1 MIFTSSLQST
11 SNLAIP
17 SQFPI
22 NVLGNPY
29 WITPNLS
36 HLIFFARVYK
46 HAY

>member
-1 MIFTSSLQST
+1 MIST
-11 SNLAIP
+11 SFLQPTSNPAIP

-36 HLIFFARVYK
+36 HLIFFARVYR